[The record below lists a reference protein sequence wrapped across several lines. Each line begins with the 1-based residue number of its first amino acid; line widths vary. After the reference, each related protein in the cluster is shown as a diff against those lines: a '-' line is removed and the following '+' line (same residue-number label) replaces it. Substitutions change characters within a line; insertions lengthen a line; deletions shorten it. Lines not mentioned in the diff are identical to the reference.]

1 MVSFYVIIFPV
12 IYMRGLYIHIPF
24 CKRLCSFCDFPKK
37 INQKDS
43 VINDYLNKL
52 TREIT
57 YLEEKDINTI
67 YIGGGTPNSLS
78 LEQLEYLLRSIKY
91 KGFKEIYEYT
101 IETNYE
107 LITLE
112 QVQLFK
118 KYNIN
123 RVSIGVQT
131 LNKDIADSI
140 NRYCDYEELKNK
152 IKLLRENGINNINL
166 DFIFGLPNET
176 IEDVL
181 YNLKCIKELNV
192 EHISYYSL
200 ILEDKTVLS
209 HKIQNNLITIP
220 NDDITSDMY
229 KLIINYM
236 KGLGYHHYEISNFAF
251 KGFESKHNLIYWSLD
266 EYIGLG
272 ASSASYYQKNR
283 IYNSKLLTNYM
294 FNNDIIKEEISIEI
308 SKGEYFWLGLRMIDG
323 VSLEKYKNKYNSDPF
338 VDFNINEL
346 IDKKLLNIDNDYL
359 KLTELGLEH
368 GNYVFAYFL

>member
-1 MVSFYVIIFPV
+1 MVSFYVIIISV

-37 INQKDS
+37 INQKET
-43 VINDYLNKL
+43 VIDDYLKKL
-52 TREIT
+52 TSEII

-78 LEQLEYLLRSIKY
+78 LEQLEYLFRSIKY
-91 KGFKEIYEYT
+91 KGFKDIYEYT

-112 QVQLFK
+112 QIQLFK

-140 NRYCDYEELKNK
+140 NRYCNYEELKEK
-152 IKLLRENGINNINL
+152 IKLLIENGITNINL

-176 IEDVL
+176 IEDVR
-181 YNLKCIKELNV
+181 YNLECIKQLDIT
-192 EHISYYSL
+192 HISYYSL
-200 ILEDKTVLS
+200 ILEDRTVLS
-209 HKIQNNLITIP
+209 HKIQRNLVNLP
-220 NDDITSDMY
+220 SDDLTSEMY
-229 KLIINYM
+229 KMIINYM
-236 KGLGYHHYEISNFAF
+236 KNLGFHHYEISNFAL
-251 KGFESKHNLIYWSLD
+251 KGFESKHNMIYWSLD

-272 ASSASYYQKNR
+272 LSSASYYQNKR
-283 IYNSKLLTNYM
+283 IYNSQLMINYM
-294 FNNDIIKEEISIEI
+294 FNNDIMKEEISLDV

-323 VSLEKYKNKYNSDPF
+323 VSINKYTQKYNSDPF
-338 VDFNINEL
+338 NDFKIEEL
-346 IDKKLLNIDNDYL
+346 INKKLLEIKNDYL

-368 GNYVFAYFL
+368 GNYVFTYFI